1 MLDSVQCALRP
12 DRNFRFAPIRLPRRN
27 RDPQDVDF
35 LRSHSLAPAAMSS
48 LCIPDTATSTLGAN
62 SVVNAAN
69 DISCA
74 PPLVSSLVASST
86 RPAWTAADFE
96 RVASPPP
103 QPTLG
108 SLPVTVTATSCREPW
123 SGCCNHAA
131 ARTTRRG
138 RRPPWSSTCS
148 TTCAPQQSAFSA
160 AMSHTC
166 RSTASTTRCSPVIVA
181 RVRST
186 MP

>member
-1 MLDSVQCALRP
+1 MALAPVSHPDQHAQLMLDSVQCALRP

-86 RPAWTAADFE
+86 PRHAWHLLLHG
-96 RVASPPP
+96 
-103 QPTLG
+103 Q
-108 SLPVTVTATSCREPW
+108 
-123 SGCCNHAA
+123 H
-131 ARTTRRG
+131 
-138 RRPPWSSTCS
+138 
-148 TTCAPQQSAFSA
+148 
-160 AMSHTC
+160 
-166 RSTASTTRCSPVIVA
+166 
-181 RVRST
+181 
-186 MP
+186 